1 MSKALERLYAEGKVL
16 SIGVSNWNPVLLQE
30 LMSVSHVNPHA
41 VEQMHNI
48 VDQEWGMYH
57 MADKYNIFYYAYGS
71 LRNIHDEYFRREL
84 MSSGD
89 RNIHDTLHKRVVAIA
104 ERFGKQ
110 PAHVVLK
117 WQLSQGIGVIP
128 RATQQKNLKSN
139 LNELWGWDLTQEDIE
154 SLNLGKE
161 EPFSEPFSEPRAEL

>member
-1 MSKALERLYAEGKVL
+1 
-16 SIGVSNWNPVLLQE
+16 
-30 LMSVSHVNPHA
+30 
-41 VEQMHNI
+41 
-48 VDQEWGMYH
+48 
-57 MADKYNIFYYAYGS
+57 
-71 LRNIHDEYFRREL
+71 